1 MKKRY
6 IIIPAVII
14 LILCL
19 AVGIADHYLFIIPR
33 DRYSGADFNI
43 ARYYSTTDK
52 DGDGLDDQTDIYNA
66 TLTYLATNPKY
77 KSKYYEGGYPND
89 VYGVCTDVVAFALR
103 DAGYDL
109 QALLD
114 ADIAA
119 APEAY
124 PTIEKADNNIDFR
137 RVRNLEVYFFRHA
150 TSLTTDIES
159 IEDWQPG
166 DIVTFTK
173 HIAIISANRDKEGR
187 PFILHLASPIQ
198 ITYEAPLTAYK
209 DIIVSHYR
217 IS

>member
-1 MKKRY
+1 M
-6 IIIPAVII
+6 
-14 LILCL
+14 
-19 AVGIADHYLFIIPR
+19 
-33 DRYSGADFNI
+33 
-43 ARYYSTTDK
+43 
-52 DGDGLDDQTDIYNA
+52 
-66 TLTYLATNPKY
+66 
-77 KSKYYEGGYPND
+77 
-89 VYGVCTDVVAFALR
+89 VAFALR